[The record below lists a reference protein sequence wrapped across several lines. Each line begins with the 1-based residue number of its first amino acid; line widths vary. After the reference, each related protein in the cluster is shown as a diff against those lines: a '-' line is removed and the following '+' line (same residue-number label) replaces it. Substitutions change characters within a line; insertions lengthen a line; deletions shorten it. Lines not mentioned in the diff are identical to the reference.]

1 MKNLVK
7 SVSCVLV
14 GMAVFGFF
22 SCKGETEYVDRIVE
36 KEVEKP
42 SDTTPPAQIN
52 AETVTATA
60 GNNTVLLS
68 WTNPSDED
76 FYGTEISFAP
86 ESSGVTQPVIVK
98 GSQAQKSSVIFN
110 GLANGTEYTFTLV
123 ALDKSLNRASGTTK
137 TATPVSNADST
148 PPAKVT
154 ELVATEGNGKIILAW
169 TNPADEDFFGVR
181 ISEKSNG
188 GTLSNAVFLQNPA
201 NTFTVSEL
209 ANGTAYEFS
218 VIALDKA
225 LNESGAV
232 TASGTP
238 VDSADETPPENVT
251 ELTVVANDGN
261 AVISWKNPTET
272 DFAGVEVNANPAVG
286 TLFYPL
292 LLRKEANTLSVSG
305 LTVGES
311 YEFMVKAYD
320 QSLNFA
326 SGISK
331 TVTVG
336 DTGDH
341 TPPHIVA
348 NLRATNKGGAV
359 LLTWEEASDTD
370 GDLLCYEVT
379 YESVAITVSKGT
391 NYCYVTNLTNGTEYT
406 FTVKSVDTSGNK
418 SEGVTTKETPVAI
431 DAGDTMKIELS
442 APEALSNT
450 STPVTAKITS
460 ASKIKKV
467 VYKKNGSMNAAELL
481 ADSEANKATQKEASD
496 DSEWT
501 FDITATDESA
511 NGTYTVAA
519 IDEAGREEAEQI
531 TINNFD
537 FTPPAK
543 VKVTNAVYSSD
554 LSAIILN
561 WTEPGDSDYDHVD
574 ISFTSNNGTS
584 DSTASE
590 AVSLAKGTTNKTF
603 SSIDGTKAYYTYTFV
618 TYDALGNKGKAYA
631 YKVSVKTSVSNI
643 PEGFVEVSGKTITGS
658 ETWTPTSEV
667 FVSGR
672 SLTIPDLYVC
682 DHEVTQAEYEKYCK
696 YGSSS
701 QYGSS
706 SPSSIYGAG
715 DNYPAY
721 YVSWYDAIVYCNLR
735 SIDEDLTPAY
745 AINGETDPT
754 KWTDIVSTTTDG
766 LTKYCGTAS
775 TNDTWDG
782 MTFDEDADG
791 YRLPTEAEWEYI
803 AREGKT
809 SGTTYSGSNTIG
821 DVAWYKENSGSKTH
835 EVKSDKVTGTDSE
848 NALGIYDM
856 SGNVWEWCWDQSL
869 FSSRVQR
876 GGSWDG
882 KADYCTVSFRNYMHP
897 SYRMYNVGFRVVRSS
912 SAN

>member
-110 GLANGTEYTFTLV
+110 GLTNGTKYTFTLV

-154 ELVATEGNGKIILAW
+154 ELVATAGNGKIILAW

-225 LNESGAV
+225 LNESGAA
-232 TASGTP
+232 TAIRTP

-251 ELTVVANDGN
+251 ELIVVANDGN

-286 TLFYPL
+286 TLSYPL

-326 SGISK
+326 SGTSK
-331 TVTVG
+331 AVTVG

-348 NLRATNKGGAV
+348 NLRATNKGGAI

-379 YESVAITVSKGT
+379 YESVAITVSKST

-431 DAGDTMKIELS
+431 DAGDTMKIALS
-442 APEALSNT
+442 TPEALSNT

-496 DSEWT
+496 DSEWI
-501 FDITATDESA
+501 FNADEKT
-511 NGTYTVAA
+511 TYTVAA
-519 IDEAGREEAEQI
+519 IDESGREETAQI
-531 TINNFD
+531 FINTID
-537 FTPPAK
+537 KVPPAE
-543 VKVTNAVYSSD
+543 VRNLTWVYSKSD
-554 LSAIILN
+554 NFIELQWKDPADTTDPYDSPLDHIIISYTIDGGTEVTTVPKTVAKGVCAAAINEIDTTKECYLLTVQTVDKVGNISAGILTRCYLSNVINA
-561 WTEPGDSDYDHVD
+561 
-574 ISFTSNNGTS
+574 
-584 DSTASE
+584 TASDV
-590 AVSLAKGTTNKTF
+590 ADKIASM
-603 SSIDGTKAYYTYTFV
+603 
-618 TYDALGNKGKAYA
+618 
-631 YKVSVKTSVSNI
+631 
-643 PEGFVEVSGKTITGS
+643 
-658 ETWTPTSEV
+658 
-667 FVSGR
+667 
-672 SLTIPDLYVC
+672 
-682 DHEVTQAEYEKYCK
+682 TQ
-696 YGSSS
+696 
-701 QYGSS
+701 
-706 SPSSIYGAG
+706 
-715 DNYPAY
+715 
-721 YVSWYDAIVYCNLR
+721 
-735 SIDEDLTPAY
+735 
-745 AINGETDPT
+745 
-754 KWTDIVSTTTDG
+754 
-766 LTKYCGTAS
+766 
-775 TNDTWDG
+775 
-782 MTFDEDADG
+782 
-791 YRLPTEAEWEYI
+791 
-803 AREGKT
+803 
-809 SGTTYSGSNTIG
+809 SGT
-821 DVAWYKENSGSKTH
+821 V
-835 EVKSDKVTGTDSE
+835 KVTGTVEDSIIKTISDSINSLSE
-848 NALGIYDM
+848 GIYVSLDLGDT
-856 SGNVWEWCWDQSL
+856 SGLVLNDKTQADANSDNKFFKCTKLLKIVLPLSLKKIKSGL
-869 FSSRVQR
+869 FS
-876 GGSWDG
+876 G
-882 KADYCTVSFRNYMHP
+882 CTALEEVVIPSSVVIIASYAFSAPVKRLVFDDTSSNWYKNRNY
-897 SYRMYNVGFRVVRSS
+897 RSFLDLIQLMV
-912 SAN
+912 AN